1 MKNSSEKIKKLIK
14 KLYDQGYLVLELPFE
29 DKLSYANEMQ
39 SFFNN
44 AFQQK
49 NLENKFQALVNRP
62 ELGSVP
68 INASATIENV
78 LKKTIKNS
86 KIYELA
92 KKLWDCDE
100 ILYSRNFSHF
110 RYVDPAVL
118 VQMQYQ
124 PIHIDYSFL
133 NTKSLNICI
142 PATSYGGD
150 YPGIEIFKEIKQKPF
165 SYGEKKFENKEPEVV
180 LGKALIFHEHTPH
193 RRSVNRKKL
202 IRINTEFRI
211 FPAST
216 SDREAKLG
224 LINF

>member
-78 LKKTIKNS
+78 LKKN
-86 KIYELA
+86 Y
-92 KKLWDCDE
+92 
-100 ILYSRNFSHF
+100 
-110 RYVDPAVL
+110 
-118 VQMQYQ
+118 
-124 PIHIDYSFL
+124 
-133 NTKSLNICI
+133 
-142 PATSYGGD
+142 
-150 YPGIEIFKEIKQKPF
+150 
-165 SYGEKKFENKEPEVV
+165 
-180 LGKALIFHEHTPH
+180 
-193 RRSVNRKKL
+193 
-202 IRINTEFRI
+202 
-211 FPAST
+211 
-216 SDREAKLG
+216 
-224 LINF
+224 